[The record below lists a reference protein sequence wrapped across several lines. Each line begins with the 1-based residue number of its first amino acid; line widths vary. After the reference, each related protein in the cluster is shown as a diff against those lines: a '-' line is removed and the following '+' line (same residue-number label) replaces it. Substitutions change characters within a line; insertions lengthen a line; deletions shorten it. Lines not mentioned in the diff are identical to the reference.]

1 MSAACSAS
9 ISRRAR
15 CVTSSEAHPHTT
27 QQKAVTSQPWVIDTN
42 IVLDL
47 WLFEDPATIPL
58 RAALQSGAISHL
70 ATASMRDEL
79 ERVLAYPHLVK
90 RMAKSNIQ
98 AQDILS
104 RFGELGVYVTEGMLY
119 FNPNLLRKD
128 EFLIQPETFEYVDV
142 TGQIKYIELVKD
154 SLCFTVCQVPI
165 VFNLGD
171 DSRLELIT
179 KNDSIRVDSLLLDQA
194 NSQQIFDR
202 TDRVQSNEP
211 SKHH

>member
-1 MSAACSAS
+1 
-9 ISRRAR
+9 
-15 CVTSSEAHPHTT
+15 VTSSEAQAKPST
-27 QQKAVTSQPWVIDTN
+27 QAWVIDTN

-104 RFGELGVYVTEGMLY
+104 RFDEYRLAAEPAAKAACTCKDPDDQKFIDLAVAHAVPLLSKDKAILCMKKRLFQSGVVL
-119 FNPNLLRKD
+119 NPSEIPAL
-128 EFLIQPETFEYVDV
+128 
-142 TGQIKYIELVKD
+142 
-154 SLCFTVCQVPI
+154 
-165 VFNLGD
+165 
-171 DSRLELIT
+171 
-179 KNDSIRVDSLLLDQA
+179 
-194 NSQQIFDR
+194 
-202 TDRVQSNEP
+202 
-211 SKHH
+211 

>member
-1 MSAACSAS
+1 M
-9 ISRRAR
+9 
-15 CVTSSEAHPHTT
+15 TSSEAQAKPGK
-27 QQKAVTSQPWVIDTN
+27 QVWVIDTN

-104 RFGELGVYVTEGMLY
+104 RFDEYRLAAEPAAKAACTCKDPDDQKFIDLAVAHAVPLLSKDNAILCMKKRLFQSGVVL
-119 FNPNLLRKD
+119 NPSEIPAL
-128 EFLIQPETFEYVDV
+128 
-142 TGQIKYIELVKD
+142 
-154 SLCFTVCQVPI
+154 
-165 VFNLGD
+165 
-171 DSRLELIT
+171 
-179 KNDSIRVDSLLLDQA
+179 
-194 NSQQIFDR
+194 
-202 TDRVQSNEP
+202 
-211 SKHH
+211 